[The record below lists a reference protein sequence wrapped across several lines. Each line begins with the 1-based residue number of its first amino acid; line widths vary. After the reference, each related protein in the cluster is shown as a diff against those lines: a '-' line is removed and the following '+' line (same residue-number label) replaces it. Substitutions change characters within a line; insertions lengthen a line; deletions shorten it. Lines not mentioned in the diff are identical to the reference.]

1 MALLYLDTS
10 ALVKLYITERGSER
24 IVELAFSDAN
34 YSLATCAITQVEF
47 HSALDRRRR
56 RRGGDVGEEAA
67 ERAVERFNRRFKSEF
82 FRYPLDDQTL
92 DLACVLVSRHALR
105 AYDAVQLAACL
116 FLLRLRSR
124 DDLTF
129 VSADRRLLTAAR
141 AEGLAVLNPEFES

>member
-24 IVELAFSDAN
+24 MDELTSGDAN

-56 RRGGDVGEEAA
+56 MDDLDEDEA
-67 ERAVERFNRRFKSEF
+67 ERAVERFNMRFRSAF
-82 FRYPLDDQTL
+82 FRHAVDDQTL
-92 DLACVLVSRHALR
+92 DLACALVHRHALR

-116 FLLRLRSR
+116 FILRLRSR
-124 DDLTF
+124 ETLTF
-129 VSADRRLLTAAR
+129 VSADRNLLTAAR
-141 AEGLAVLNPEFES
+141 AEGLAVLNPESES

>member
-1 MALLYLDTS
+1 M
-10 ALVKLYITERGSER
+10 
-24 IVELAFSDAN
+24 
-34 YSLATCAITQVEF
+34 
-47 HSALDRRRR
+47 
-56 RRGGDVGEEAA
+56 GEDAA

-105 AYDAVQLAACL
+105 AYDAVHLAACL

-129 VSADRRLLTAAR
+129 ISADRRLLTAAR
-141 AEGLAVLNPEFES
+141 SEGLAVLNPES

>member
-10 ALVKLYITERGSER
+10 ALVKLYVAERGGER
-24 IVELAFSDAN
+24 MVELASEDAN
-34 YSLATCAITQVEF
+34 SLATCATAQVEF
-47 HSALDRRRR
+47 HSAVDRRRR
-56 RRGGDVGEEAA
+56 MDDLDEDEA
-67 ERAVERFNRRFKSEF
+67 ESAVEGFSKYFKSEV

-92 DLACVLVSRHALR
+92 DLACVLVHRYALR

-129 VSADRRLLTAAR
+129 VSADRHLLTAAR
-141 AEGLAVLNPEFES
+141 AEGLTVLNPEES

>member
-24 IVELAFSDAN
+24 MVELASEDAGHD
-34 YSLATCAITQVEF
+34 LATCAITQVEF
-47 HSALDRRRR
+47 HSAVDRRRR
-56 RRGGDVGEEAA
+56 MDDLDEDEA
-67 ERAVERFNRRFKSEF
+67 ERAVESFGKYFKSEV
-82 FRYPLDDQTL
+82 FRYPVDDQTL
-92 DLACVLVSRHALR
+92 DLACVLVHRHALR

-129 VSADRRLLTAAR
+129 VSADRNLLTAAR
-141 AEGLAVLNPEFES
+141 SEGLAVLNPES

>member
-10 ALVKLYITERGSER
+10 ALVKLYISERGGER
-24 IVELAFSDAN
+24 MVELALSGAN
-34 YSLATCAITQVEF
+34 SLATCAITQVEF
-47 HSALDRRRR
+47 HSAVDRRRR
-56 RRGGDVGEEAA
+56 MEDLDEDEA
-67 ERAVERFNRRFKSEF
+67 ESTVDGFSKYFKSEV
-82 FRYPLDDQTL
+82 FRYPVDDQTL
-92 DLACVLVSRHALR
+92 DLACALVHRHALR

-141 AEGLAVLNPEFES
+141 SEGLAVLNPES

>member
-10 ALVKLYITERGSER
+10 ALVKLYIEETGTER
-24 IVELAFSDAN
+24 IAELVLSDSN
-34 YSLATCAITQVEF
+34 CSLSTSAITQVEF
-47 HSALDRRRR
+47 HSAIDRRRR
-56 RRGGDVGEEAA
+56 RRGGDVGEDAA

-105 AYDAVQLAACL
+105 AYDAVHLAACL

-141 AEGLAVLNPEFES
+141 SEGLAVLNPEES

>member
-24 IVELAFSDAN
+24 MEELALSGAN
-34 YSLATCAITQVEF
+34 SLATCAITQVEF
-47 HSALDRRRR
+47 HSAVDRRRR
-56 RRGGDVGEEAA
+56 MEDLDEDEV
-67 ERAVERFNRRFKSEF
+67 ERAVEGFSKHFKSVA
-82 FRYPLDDQTL
+82 FRYPVDDQTL
-92 DLACVLVSRHALR
+92 DLACVLVHRHALR

-129 VSADRRLLTAAR
+129 VSADRNLLTAAR
-141 AEGLAVLNPEFES
+141 SEGLAVLNPES

>member
-24 IVELAFSDAN
+24 MDELTLSGAN
-34 YSLATCAITQVEF
+34 SLATCAITQVEF
-47 HSALDRRRR
+47 HSAVDRRRR
-56 RRGGDVGEEAA
+56 MDDLDEDEA
-67 ERAVERFNRRFKSEF
+67 ERAVEGFSKHFKSEA
-82 FRYPLDDQTL
+82 FRYPVDDQTL
-92 DLACVLVSRHALR
+92 DLACVLVHRYALR

-129 VSADRRLLTAAR
+129 ISADRRLLTAAR
-141 AEGLAVLNPEFES
+141 SEGLAVLNPESEP